1 MMNEKENASRID
13 YGIVLCVMLL
23 AMIGLISLYSTSV
36 LIQGGGLRMTLM
48 QSIWY
53 VIGIGAAAV
62 TMLFDS
68 EQLWKITGYLY
79 WIGII
84 ALVLTLFLYD
94 RELASKTGARSWVR
108 IPIINNTLQ
117 PSEFVK
123 IPYILMLAKV
133 TTLHNARFK
142 NRTLESDF
150 QLIGKY

>member
-62 TMLFDS
+62 IMLFDS
-68 EQLWKITGYLY
+68 EQLWMITGYLY
-79 WIGII
+79 SHR
-84 ALVLTLFLYD
+84 L
-94 RELASKTGARSWVR
+94 
-108 IPIINNTLQ
+108 P
-117 PSEFVK
+117 
-123 IPYILMLAKV
+123 
-133 TTLHNARFK
+133 H
-142 NRTLESDF
+142 
-150 QLIGKY
+150 